1 MVIILKWALIF
12 KMKTNK
18 IEKIEWDKEHET
30 DTEEW
35 RIDLYYA

>member
-1 MVIILKWALIF
+1 MVIILKWALIC
-12 KMKTNK
+12 KMKTN
-18 IEKIEWDKEHET
+18 KIEWDKEHET